1 MLNYNFYEIRSRKS
15 QEFVNGVRQVSL
27 VCSDDPEIHCFLW
40 LDQEQELTHL
50 QFLFNERLIE
60 WFANKRGLIVS
71 ETNRRSGPTG
81 KIGVMKGVRT
91 IHAVQDNSI
100 LQEGLNIIKAAD
112 FPKTYKDLIQTKL
125 LS

>member
-1 MLNYNFYEIRSRKS
+1 MLNYNFYEVRSRKS

-40 LDQEQELTHL
+40 IDQEQKLTHL
-50 QFLFNERLIE
+50 QFLFNEKLIE
-60 WFANKRGLIVS
+60 WFSNKQGLTVS
-71 ETNRRSGPTG
+71 ETNRRSSPTG
-81 KIGVMKGVRT
+81 KTGVLKGVRT
-91 IHAVQDNSI
+91 IHSIQDNSI